1 MDRKL
6 LIAGAVL
13 AGIGAMLVELWL
25 QSAWGAALGAGL
37 GPVIAYLLFR
47 RSDS

>member
-13 AGIGAMLVELWL
+13 AGLGAMLGELWL
-25 QSAWGAALGAGL
+25 QSTWGAALGAGL
-37 GPVIAYLLFR
+37 GPVVAHLLFR
-47 RSDS
+47 RSDY